1 MDMNRR
7 QFFRASAA
15 GLVGSSLAAMGFS
28 PNEAVA
34 AAREYKLTRTTESR
48 STCPYCSV
56 SCGMVVY
63 TLGDRSKNVRP
74 TIVHIEGDPDNP
86 VNSGTLCPKGAGVI
100 DIVQRVSRVLTQP
113 VRAHG
118 ASD

>member
-7 QFFRASAA
+7 QFFKASAA

-86 VNSGTLCPKGAGVI
+86 VNRGDRKSTRLNSSHV
-100 DIVQRVSRVLTQP
+100 
-113 VRAHG
+113 
-118 ASD
+118 ASSYAVFCLNK

>member
-1 MDMNRR
+1 MEMNRR
-7 QFFRASAA
+7 QFFEASAA
-15 GLVGSSLAAMGFS
+15 GLVGASLTAMGFS

-74 TIVHIEGDPDNP
+74 TIVHIEGEDRKSTRL
-86 VNSGTLCPKGAGVI
+86 NSSHVAISYAVFCLKKKKTTASA
-100 DIVQRVSRVLTQP
+100 QRHT
-113 VRAHG
+113 
-118 ASD
+118 